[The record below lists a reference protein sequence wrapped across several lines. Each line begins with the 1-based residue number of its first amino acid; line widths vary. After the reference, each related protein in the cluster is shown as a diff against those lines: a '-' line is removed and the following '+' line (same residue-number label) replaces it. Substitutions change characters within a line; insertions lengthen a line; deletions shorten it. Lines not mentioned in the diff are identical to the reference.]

1 MSSTTQQN
9 DTNCVSIR
17 SRIRKSQRVIDP
29 QFDNVQEIL
38 VSFVTN
44 STSNTNSNNN
54 NKGTAKGKGG
64 EKGGEPAILLTPI
77 PKFTRSRSSNVSIK
91 TTRQRSLNNPALF
104 NNSSIEVK
112 RKQSIISDIGS
123 DNGDA
128 DNGLNN
134 SNVEDSLESE
144 GEFIGLEKLEL
155 GVDDNSDLLNKSHH
169 SHSHAQPMQLNISR
183 LKPPQSNERG
193 LLPPTGNNNSRYS
206 SPLNVIRTSSGVSI
220 NGNGGEGSVISGGTN
235 SDHLSS
241 SVRSRSSRSRSR
253 SRSRRRPT
261 RMRSYGASSAFANA
275 SNNNNGGMNGS
286 VNGEESD
293 IGDCS
298 DGEKQS
304 EPITIPLKDILSVD
318 EEVPSRKGGSSANGS
333 GGGSDFYSSAASDV
347 GIAKELKRGDSR
359 LSTPKASNS
368 TPSFSQL
375 RKDWDN
381 QGNSSTTTKQTQKI
395 PHRIFLHTLSHG
407 YVEFS
412 LENENSHDIFMAY
425 LKAHLSS
432 DRIPQRGNGSN
443 SDCGSNAGSNS
454 SAGVKHRTASASGGL
469 LRTMVLTPTK
479 EVPSIES
486 RSTSIESSTAKS
498 QKSQLNLPDKD
509 TYDGQAPPPSS
520 PKRRNSKHRPTLVS
534 RDSSSVSVCSNKIDK
549 LHSKIINQRIKNE
562 STTFSRVKESFE
574 GWMSS
579 IVDCACCQDTTVAPD
594 PSTVGGNSIQSNK
607 GIILEG
613 TPDSSRMKNGKQRS
627 PTSERLRSKGIGG
640 LSFEV
645 ESCPPGSPK
654 LSFEQSMG

>member
-1 MSSTTQQN
+1 
-9 DTNCVSIR
+9 
-17 SRIRKSQRVIDP
+17 
-29 QFDNVQEIL
+29 
-38 VSFVTN
+38 
-44 STSNTNSNNN
+44 
-54 NKGTAKGKGG
+54 
-64 EKGGEPAILLTPI
+64 
-77 PKFTRSRSSNVSIK
+77 
-91 TTRQRSLNNPALF
+91 
-104 NNSSIEVK
+104 
-112 RKQSIISDIGS
+112 
-123 DNGDA
+123 
-128 DNGLNN
+128 
-134 SNVEDSLESE
+134 VEDSLESE

-155 GVDDNSDLLNKSHH
+155 GVERVIDDNDSLNKSQH
-169 SHSHAQPMQLNISR
+169 SHSQPMQLNISR
-183 LKPPQSNERG
+183 LKPPQSQG
-193 LLPPTGNNNSRYS
+193 LPPTGNNSRYS

-275 SNNNNGGMNGS
+275 SNNNNGLNGS
-286 VNGEESD
+286 VNGDETD

-298 DGEKQS
+298 DMGEKQ

-333 GGGSDFYSSAASDV
+333 GGGGSDFYSSAASDI
-347 GIAKELKRGDSR
+347 GIARELKRDNSLSAR
-359 LSTPKASNS
+359 STPKASNS

-375 RKDWDN
+375 RKDWDTATS
-381 QGNSSTTTKQTQKI
+381 NSTKQTQKI

-432 DRIPQRGNGSN
+432 DRIPQRGISN
-443 SDCGSNAGSNS
+443 SDCGSNAGSGS
-454 SAGVKHRTASASGGL
+454 SAGVKHRTASAGGGL
-469 LRTMVLTPTK
+469 LRTMVLTSTK

-486 RSTSIESSTAKS
+486 RSTSIEESSTTKS

-509 TYDGQAPPPSS
+509 TYDGHAPPPSS
-520 PKRRNSKHRPTLVS
+520 PKRRTNSKHNRPTLVS

-594 PSTVGGNSIQSNK
+594 PSTVGSNSIQSNK

-613 TPDSSRMKNGKQRS
+613 TPDSSRMKNSKQRS

>member
-1 MSSTTQQN
+1 
-9 DTNCVSIR
+9 
-17 SRIRKSQRVIDP
+17 
-29 QFDNVQEIL
+29 
-38 VSFVTN
+38 
-44 STSNTNSNNN
+44 
-54 NKGTAKGKGG
+54 
-64 EKGGEPAILLTPI
+64 
-77 PKFTRSRSSNVSIK
+77 
-91 TTRQRSLNNPALF
+91 
-104 NNSSIEVK
+104 
-112 RKQSIISDIGS
+112 
-123 DNGDA
+123 
-128 DNGLNN
+128 
-134 SNVEDSLESE
+134 VEESLETE
-144 GEFIGLEKLEL
+144 GEFISLETLEL
-155 GVDDNSDLLNKSHH
+155 SGGIEQIIGDNDSLNKSH
-169 SHSHAQPMQLNISR
+169 HAQPMQLNISR
-183 LKPPQSNERG
+183 LKPPQSQG
-193 LLPPTGNNNSRYS
+193 LPPTGNNSSRYS

-275 SNNNNGGMNGS
+275 SNNNNGMNGS

-304 EPITIPLKDILSVD
+304 EPITIPLKDVLSVD

-333 GGGSDFYSSAASDV
+333 GSGGSDFYSSAASDI
-347 GIAKELKRGDSR
+347 GIAKELKRGDSMR
-359 LSTPKASNS
+359 STPKASNS

-375 RKDWDN
+375 RKDWE
-381 QGNSSTTTKQTQKI
+381 GNSTSTTKQTQKI

-407 YVEFS
+407 YVEFT

-432 DRIPQRGNGSN
+432 DRIPQRGT
-443 SDCGSNAGSNS
+443 SDSDGGSNAGSGS

-498 QKSQLNLPDKD
+498 SQKSQLNLPDKD
-509 TYDGQAPPPSS
+509 TYDGHAPPPSS
-520 PKRRNSKHRPTLVS
+520 PKRRNSKHNRPTLVS

-594 PSTVGGNSIQSNK
+594 PSTVGSNSIQSNK

-645 ESCPPGSPK
+645 ESHGPSGGSPK

>member
-1 MSSTTQQN
+1 MSSTQQ

-38 VSFVTN
+38 LSFVNN
-44 STSNTNSNNN
+44 STSNSNTSNSS
-54 NKGTAKGKGG
+54 KSTKAGKRG
-64 EKGGEPAILLTPI
+64 EKGEPALLLTPI
-77 PKFTRSRSSNVSIK
+77 PKFTRSRSNNVPIK
-91 TTRQRSLNNPALF
+91 TRTRSLNNPALL

-123 DNGDA
+123 DNGDL
-128 DNGLNN
+128 DGSGRLNN
-134 SNVEDSLESE
+134 SAIDNSLESE
-144 GEFIGLEKLEL
+144 GEFIGLEKLEI
-155 GVDDNSDLLNKSHH
+155 GNDSDPLNKSHH
-169 SHSHAQPMQLNISR
+169 SAQPMQLNISR
-183 LKPPQSNERG
+183 LKPPQSQG
-193 LLPPTGNNNSRYS
+193 LPPTGNNARYS
-206 SPLNVIRTSSGVSI
+206 SPLNVIRTSSGVSV
-220 NGNGGEGSVISGGTN
+220 NGGNGEGSVISGGTN

-275 SNNNNGGMNGS
+275 SNNNNSGMNGS
-286 VNGEESD
+286 LNGEESD

-318 EEVPSRKGGSSANGS
+318 EEVPSRNKGGGGSSA
-333 GGGSDFYSSAASDV
+333 GGSDFYSSAASDV
-347 GIAKELKRGDSR
+347 GIAKELKRGDSMR
-359 LSTPKASNS
+359 STPRASNS

-375 RKDWDN
+375 RKDWDKATSN
-381 QGNSSTTTKQTQKI
+381 TTKQNQKI

-432 DRIPQRGNGSN
+432 DRIPQRGTSN
-443 SDCGSNAGSNS
+443 SEGGSNAGGS
-454 SAGVKHRTASASGGL
+454 SLGVKHRTASASGGL

-486 RSTSIESSTAKS
+486 RSTFIEESSTTKS
-498 QKSQLNLPDKD
+498 QKSQKLHLPDKD

-520 PKRRNSKHRPTLVS
+520 PKRRTSKHNRPTLVS

-579 IVDCACCQDTTVAPD
+579 IVDCTCCQDTTVAPD
-594 PSTVGGNSIQSNK
+594 PSTVGSNSIQSNK

-613 TPDSSRMKNGKQRS
+613 TPDSSRMKNSKQRS

>member
-1 MSSTTQQN
+1 MSSTQQDN
-9 DTNCVSIR
+9 NCVSIR

-38 VSFVTN
+38 LSFVN
-44 STSNTNSNNN
+44 INNGDNTN
-54 NKGTAKGKGG
+54 KGSKAKGKGG
-64 EKGGEPAILLTPI
+64 EPALLLTPI
-77 PKFTRSRSSNVSIK
+77 PKFTRSRSNNVPIK
-91 TTRQRSLNNPALF
+91 TTRTRSLNNPALL
-104 NNSSIEVK
+104 NNSTVEVK

-123 DNGDA
+123 DNGDL
-128 DNGLNN
+128 DGSSGLNN

-144 GEFIGLEKLEL
+144 GEFIGLEKLEI
-155 GVDDNSDLLNKSHH
+155 GDDNNDSLNKSHH
-169 SHSHAQPMQLNISR
+169 SAQPMQLNISR
-183 LKPPQSNERG
+183 LKPPQAERG
-193 LLPPTGNNNSRYS
+193 TSGGKLPPTGNNSRYS

-220 NGNGGEGSVISGGTN
+220 NGNGGGEGSVISGGTN

-275 SNNNNGGMNGS
+275 SHNNNGMMNGS
-286 VNGEESD
+286 LNGEECD

-298 DGEKQS
+298 DGEKQV

-318 EEVPSRKGGSSANGS
+318 EEVPSRNKGGGSSVNGS
-333 GGGSDFYSSAASDV
+333 GGGSDFYSSAASDI
-347 GIAKELKRGDSR
+347 GIANELKRGDSMR
-359 LSTPKASNS
+359 STPKASNS

-375 RKDWDN
+375 RKDWESSSN
-381 QGNSSTTTKQTQKI
+381 TKNSAGGQKI

-432 DRIPQRGNGSN
+432 DRIPQRGTSIVNGGG
-443 SDCGSNAGSNS
+443 GSNAGSS
-454 SAGVKHRTASASGGL
+454 SGVKHRTASAGGGL

-486 RSTSIESSTAKS
+486 RSTSIEDSTTKS
-498 QKSQLNLPDKD
+498 QKSPKLNLPDKD
-509 TYDGQAPPPSS
+509 TYDGHAPPPSS

-534 RDSSSVSVCSNKIDK
+534 RDSSSISVCSNKIDK

-594 PSTVGGNSIQSNK
+594 PSTVGSNSIQSNK
-607 GIILEG
+607 GIVEG
-613 TPDSSRMKNGKQRS
+613 TPDSSRMKTSKQRS